1 MNWISLQTNK
11 QTNGR
16 TDVDYLIIFRL
27 TFEEHHDNLETVFN
41 KLREYKLELAHE
53 KCLFFRTKV
62 YLLGRVVSA
71 RGIEIDPAN
80 IGKKKNWPT
89 PSIPEELRSF
99 LAFAGYYRIFV
110 K

>member
-1 MNWISLQTNK
+1 MDMNWISLQTNK

-53 KCLFFRTKV
+53 KSLFSEPRYTFYV
-62 YLLGRVVSA
+62 ALLVL
-71 RGIEIDPAN
+71 
-80 IGKKKNWPT
+80 
-89 PSIPEELRSF
+89 EE
-99 LAFAGYYRIFV
+99 
-110 K
+110 